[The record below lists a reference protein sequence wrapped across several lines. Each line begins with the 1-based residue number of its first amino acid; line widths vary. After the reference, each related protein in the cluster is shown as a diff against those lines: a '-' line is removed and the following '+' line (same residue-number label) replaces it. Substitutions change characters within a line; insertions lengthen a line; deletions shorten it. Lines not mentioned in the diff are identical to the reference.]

1 MENWTGSASSTAT
14 RKDIANLTNEISL
27 LRKDI
32 QNLMSTTASGLAS
45 LQAISTTLVADETAN
60 ATAVQAILANQVALN
75 GQITALS
82 AQLTAATAGD
92 PDSEVATIAAS
103 LATVSSGIEANTAA
117 INAALPAA
125 PAASTPAA

>member
-45 LQAISTTLVADETAN
+45 LQAISPTLVADETAN

-92 PDSEVATIAAS
+92 ADSEVATIAAS

>member
-92 PDSEVATIAAS
+92 PDSAVATVAADLAKVSAS
-103 LATVSSGIEANTAA
+103 LEANTAA
-117 INAALPAA
+117 LTAAVTPAA
-125 PAASTPAA
+125 PPAAS

>member
-117 INAALPAA
+117 INAALPAT